1 MEPNLNLRLNLL
13 DNYSLSTKFPL
24 SIWSRLLWLV
34 AGDELIFIHSGS
46 EFETQQFSGAGWAL
60 EFNQLFVVGFV
71 ERYPDVYNNA
81 LMTTRIR
88 NVSISLSAK
97 LRTDMNDL
105 AILLRH
111 AQEKEQSELYLQAYA
126 DLILLNAN
134 QAYAKQKGRLDL

>member
-1 MEPNLNLRLNLL
+1 METNLNIHLNLL
-13 DNYSLSTKFPL
+13 DNYSLSTKFPV

-60 EFNQLFVVGFV
+60 EFNERFVVGFV
-71 ERYPDVYNNA
+71 DRYPHLYNSA
-81 LMTTRIR
+81 LITKRVS
-88 NVSISLSAK
+88 NVSITLNAR
-97 LRTDMNDL
+97 LRTEMNDL

-134 QAYAKQKGRLDL
+134 QAYAKQTGMA

>member
-13 DNYSLSTKFPL
+13 DNYSLSTKFPQ

-60 EFNQLFVVGFV
+60 EFNQRFVVGFV
-71 ERYPDVYNNA
+71 DRYPDVYNNA
-81 LMTTRIR
+81 LMTKRIS
-88 NVSISLSAK
+88 NVSMSLNAK
-97 LRTDMNDL
+97 LRTEMNDL

-134 QAYAKQKGRLDL
+134 QAYAKQNARLDL